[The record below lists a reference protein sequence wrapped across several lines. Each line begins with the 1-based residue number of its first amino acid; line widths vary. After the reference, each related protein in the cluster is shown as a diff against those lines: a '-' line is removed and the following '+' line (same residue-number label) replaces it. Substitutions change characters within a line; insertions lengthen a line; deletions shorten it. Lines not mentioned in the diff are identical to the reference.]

1 MKGLEEFVDLTVV
14 SPFMGKLGW
23 PFAKASEGQIE
34 GMEEDP
40 LYGFNHIREFY
51 FKANP
56 EYDGR

>member
-1 MKGLEEFVDLTVV
+1 
-14 SPFMGKLGW
+14 MGKLGW